1 MFLPLRDDAPKPPVA
16 VVTISIVALNI
27 VIFVIQTML
36 PTAVANQLLYA
47 GGAIPFEISR
57 LTDVTIGP
65 YQTHAL
71 VPPPL
76 TILTSLFL
84 HGSVMHVIGNVW
96 FLWVFARSVEAAL
109 GPARFALFYL
119 FGGVLAAMTQVIM
132 TPGSLTPMVGASG
145 AIAAILGAYTVLYP
159 RARIELLLFLV
170 VFLQIVVVP
179 AFVGLG
185 IWFLWQLVGNRFD
198 LAIATW
204 AHIGGFAAGAVLCKL
219 LARRLAAPVD
229 APALVTP
236 PWTLLETASES
247 SSSLP

>member
-1 MFLPLRDDAPKPPVA
+1 MFLPLRDDGPKPKVA
-16 VVTISIVALNI
+16 VATITIVSLNI
-27 VIFVIQTML
+27 AIFTVQMIL
-36 PTAVANQLLYA
+36 PTGIANRLLYA
-47 GGAIPFEISR
+47 GGAIPYEISR
-57 LTDVTIGP
+57 FTDVTIGP
-65 YQTHAL
+65 YQTQSL

-84 HGSVMHVIGNVW
+84 HGSAMHVIGNVW

-109 GPARFALFYL
+109 GPLRFAAFYL
-119 FGGVLAAMTQVIM
+119 LAGVLAALTQVIM
-132 TPGSLTPMVGASG
+132 TPGSMTPMVGASG
-145 AIAAILGAYTVLYP
+145 AIAGILGAYMVLFP
-159 RARIELLLFLV
+159 RARIELLLFLI

-204 AHIGGFAAGAVLCKL
+204 AHIGGFAAGATLCKL
-219 LARRLAAPVD
+219 FARRLIVPVEQ
-229 APALVTP
+229 PALVTP